1 VIKPGTGTQKPGA
14 TDLVTV
20 HYTGWTTD
28 GKMFDSSHVREAPSS
43 FPLDRVIAGWRECV
57 GLMVVGETRR
67 CWIPQE
73 LAYKGQPGRPA
84 GMLVFDVELLDAK
97 TSPATPPPD
106 VAAPPSDAKR
116 TASGLAF
123 KVLKPGTGTEKPSS
137 RSRVTVHYTGWTTDG
152 KMFDSSVLSGKP
164 ATFPLNRLIR
174 GWGEGVPLMV
184 VGEKRRFWIPQT
196 LAYNGQPGRPAGM
209 LVFDIELIDTSPS
222 PTVPPAD
229 VTAPPKDAK
238 RTASGLAYKSL
249 RPGKGGDRPTAAS
262 TVTVHY
268 TGWTTDG
275 KMFDSSVTKGR
286 PGDYSLEGMMPGWSE
301 GIQTMVVGQKNR
313 FWIPEELAYKGRPGR
328 PAGMLVYET
337 ELVEVKE
344 MPEPPPTPKD
354 VKAPP
359 KDAKKT
365 EKGVFYKVLVKGT
378 GSAKPTEQ
386 SKVKVHYTGWTTDG
400 KMFDSSVTRGKPITF
415 GLDNVIPGWTD
426 GLQQMTVGEKARLW
440 IPEELAYKGKPGRPQ
455 GMLVFEVELLEIDPQ
470 PGSSAPMQ
478 TK

>member
-1 VIKPGTGTQKPGA
+1 MKLARTLATWLACAGLLAAPGCQKGSDDKDKDKDGKQASSAGDAGSKSDRGKKRSSRPKREKIPAPEDVAAPPADAKKTQNGVAYKILTPGKPDAQKPGPND
-14 TDLVTV
+14 TVVV

-28 GKMFDSSHVREAPSS
+28 GEMFDSSVARKHPAR
-43 FPLDRVIAGWRECV
+43 FPLGGVIPGWTE
-57 GLMVVGETRR
+57 GMQQIGVGEKARM
-67 CWIPQE
+67 WIPEE
-73 LAYKGQPGRPA
+73 LAYKGKRG
-84 GMLVFDVELLDAK
+84 
-97 TSPATPPPD
+97 
-106 VAAPPSDAKR
+106 AP
-116 TASGLAF
+116 
-123 KVLKPGTGTEKPSS
+123 
-137 RSRVTVHYTGWTTDG
+137 
-152 KMFDSSVLSGKP
+152 
-164 ATFPLNRLIR
+164 
-174 GWGEGVPLMV
+174 
-184 VGEKRRFWIPQT
+184 Q
-196 LAYNGQPGRPAGM
+196 GM
-209 LVFDIELIDTSPS
+209 LVFDIELQEVVKAPE
-222 PTVPPAD
+222 VPPD
-229 VTAPPKDAK
+229 VAAPPKDAK
-238 RTASGLAYKSL
+238 KTKSGVFYKVLS
-249 RPGKGGDRPTAAS
+249 KGTGDKKPNSWDRVKVQYSA
-262 TVTVHY
+262 
-268 TGWTTDG
+268 WTTDG

-328 PAGMLVYET
+328 PTGMLVYET

-344 MPEPPPTPKD
+344 MPQPPPTPKD

-359 KDAKKT
+359 RDAKKT

-378 GSAKPTEQ
+378 GSAKPTDK

-426 GLQQMTVGEKARLW
+426 GLQQMTVGEKTRMW

>member
-1 VIKPGTGTQKPGA
+1 MKLARTLATWLACAGLLAAPGCQKGSDDKAKDKKEASSAGDAGAKGDRKKRSSLRPKREKIPPPADVAAPPADAKKTQNGVAYKILTPGKPDAQKPGPND
-14 TDLVTV
+14 TVVV

-28 GKMFDSSHVREAPSS
+28 GEMFDSSVARKHPAR
-43 FPLDRVIAGWRECV
+43 FPLGGVIPGWTE
-57 GLMVVGETRR
+57 GMQQIAVGEKARM
-67 CWIPQE
+67 WIPEE
-73 LAYKGQPGRPA
+73 LAYKGKRG
-84 GMLVFDVELLDAK
+84 
-97 TSPATPPPD
+97 
-106 VAAPPSDAKR
+106 AP
-116 TASGLAF
+116 
-123 KVLKPGTGTEKPSS
+123 
-137 RSRVTVHYTGWTTDG
+137 
-152 KMFDSSVLSGKP
+152 
-164 ATFPLNRLIR
+164 
-174 GWGEGVPLMV
+174 
-184 VGEKRRFWIPQT
+184 Q
-196 LAYNGQPGRPAGM
+196 GM
-209 LVFDIELIDTSPS
+209 LVFDIELQEVVKAPE
-222 PTVPPAD
+222 VPPD
-229 VTAPPKDAK
+229 VAAPPKDAK
-238 RTASGLAYKSL
+238 KTKSGVAYKVL
-249 RPGKGGDRPTAAS
+249 TKGTGDKKPHSWDRVKVQYSA
-262 TVTVHY
+262 
-268 TGWTTDG
+268 WTTDG

-328 PAGMLVYET
+328 PSGMLVYET

-365 EKGVFYKVLVKGT
+365 EKGVFYKVLKKGT
-378 GSAKPTEQ
+378 GTAKPTDK

>member
-1 VIKPGTGTQKPGA
+1 MKLARTLATALACAGLLAAPGCQKGSDDKAKDKKEASSAGDAGSTKGDRKKRSSSRPKREKIPPPADVAAPPADAKKTQNGVAYKILTPGKPDAQKPGPND
-14 TDLVTV
+14 TVVV

-28 GKMFDSSHVREAPSS
+28 GEMFDSSVARKHPAR
-43 FPLDRVIAGWRECV
+43 FPLGGVIPGWTE
-57 GLMVVGETRR
+57 GMQQIAVGEKARM
-67 CWIPQE
+67 WIPEE
-73 LAYKGQPGRPA
+73 LAYKGKRG
-84 GMLVFDVELLDAK
+84 
-97 TSPATPPPD
+97 
-106 VAAPPSDAKR
+106 AP
-116 TASGLAF
+116 
-123 KVLKPGTGTEKPSS
+123 
-137 RSRVTVHYTGWTTDG
+137 
-152 KMFDSSVLSGKP
+152 
-164 ATFPLNRLIR
+164 
-174 GWGEGVPLMV
+174 
-184 VGEKRRFWIPQT
+184 Q
-196 LAYNGQPGRPAGM
+196 GM
-209 LVFDIELIDTSPS
+209 LVFDIELQEVVKAPE
-222 PTVPPAD
+222 VPPD
-229 VTAPPKDAK
+229 VAAPPKDAK
-238 RTASGLAYKSL
+238 KTKSGVFYKVLS
-249 RPGKGGDRPTAAS
+249 KGTGDKKPHSWDRVKVQYSA
-262 TVTVHY
+262 
-268 TGWTTDG
+268 WTTDG

-328 PAGMLVYET
+328 PSGMLVYET

-365 EKGVFYKVLVKGT
+365 EKGVFYKVLKKGT
-378 GSAKPTEQ
+378 GTAKPTEQ